1 MTHPIS
7 LPNKYDLIR
16 EEAERFQKLSFDEK
30 LRIIA
35 EMMYQGNLAIENS
48 PNRDQIRKQQEEEER
63 AWQLTNKRLID
74 EYEAKQKSMS

>member
-1 MTHPIS
+1 MIQQIKS
-7 LPNKYDLIR
+7 PNKYDVIR

-48 PNRDQIRKQQEEEER
+48 PNRDQIRKQQEDEER
-63 AWQLTNKRLID
+63 AWQLTQKRLID
-74 EYEAKQKSMS
+74 QYEAKQKSKT